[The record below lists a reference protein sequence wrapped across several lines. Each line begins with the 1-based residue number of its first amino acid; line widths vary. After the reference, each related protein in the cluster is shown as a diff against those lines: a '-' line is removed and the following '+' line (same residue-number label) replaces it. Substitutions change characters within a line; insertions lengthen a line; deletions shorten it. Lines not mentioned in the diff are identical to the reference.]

1 MTPDSAKLHRSE
13 GSLTLGYPDGSSFTL
28 SGEYLRV
35 YSPSAEVKGHGPG
48 QEVLQHGKR
57 NVKITAVEPA
67 GNYALRLIFSD
78 NHDSGIYSW
87 DYLRSLC
94 VDYRQNWDDY
104 LARLAAAGK
113 HRDLDTQVVKLVAPS
128 K

>member
-1 MTPDSAKLHRSE
+1 MTPTSVKLHRGD
-13 GSLTLGYPDGSSFTL
+13 GSLSLGYSDGSCFTL

-35 YSPSAEVKGHGPG
+35 FSPSAEVKGHGPG

-57 NVKITAVEPA
+57 DVKVVAVEPA
-67 GNYALRLIFSD
+67 GNYALKLVFSD
-78 NHDSGIYSW
+78 KHDSGIYAW

-94 VDYRQNWDDY
+94 VDQQANWEDY
-104 LARLAAAGK
+104 LNRLNKAGK
-113 HRDLDTQVVKLVAPS
+113 HRDKEVQVVQLLDPK